1 MATPSTPGLR
11 WATAVCGRPRRQ
23 ASDLQSAALGEHLRH
38 CRGAPSRAART
49 AAPADAPVS
58 VQSRRPRLS
67 ALLARAAR
75 LIR

>member
-1 MATPSTPGLR
+1 MATPSTPSLR

-38 CRGAPSRAART
+38 CRATPVRPGRCDT
-49 AAPADAPVS
+49 APAANASIQP
-58 VQSRRPRLS
+58 RRRRLY